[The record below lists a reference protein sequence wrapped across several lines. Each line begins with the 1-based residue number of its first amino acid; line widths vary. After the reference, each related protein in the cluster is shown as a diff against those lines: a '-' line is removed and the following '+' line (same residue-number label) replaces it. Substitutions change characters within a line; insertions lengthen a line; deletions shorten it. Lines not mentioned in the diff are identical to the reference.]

1 MSQEEIFIFGASH
14 VGIRLA
20 RRLATQGQKIIVVDR
35 FEAAPE
41 IPTGWDYVCG
51 DFDDLPN
58 LDHARLA
65 FIVTDEDKLN
75 IRTALAIRSS
85 RPELK
90 IVITLEQSRLGKKL
104 SRHLGNFAFISPPE
118 LAATKFVAAIYAPV
132 IPPMANIQ
140 PFIPEPEI
148 EIRKSWHVD
157 PLVFR
162 ALLAFTLLAFSTTI
176 YFHFAESL
184 PWIDAWYFVVTLM
197 TTVGFGDISLSK
209 SSILSKIIGTILMI
223 ASVTNTAVIF
233 ALITDSLLRQR
244 LALSFVRRRIKQSD
258 HVIVVGIGAVGLQ
271 VVEDLRERGEKV
283 TVVEDDT
290 HGRYMPMI
298 YAQRIPTI
306 IGDAKLEKTLRDA
319 GLADAKALISVTSD
333 DLTNLEIGLNAKSL
347 NPEAR
352 VVLRIYDQLLAQS
365 LDQRLD
371 IHFAY
376 STSSIAAEELA
387 KFAG

>member
-1 MSQEEIFIFGASH
+1 MRGCSS
-14 VGIRLA
+14 
-20 RRLATQGQKIIVVDR
+20 
-35 FEAAPE
+35 
-41 IPTGWDYVCG
+41 GW
-51 DFDDLPN
+51 
-58 LDHARLA
+58 
-65 FIVTDEDKLN
+65 
-75 IRTALAIRSS
+75 
-85 RPELK
+85 
-90 IVITLEQSRLGKKL
+90 
-104 SRHLGNFAFISPPE
+104 
-118 LAATKFVAAIYAPV
+118 
-132 IPPMANIQ
+132 
-140 PFIPEPEI
+140 
-148 EIRKSWHVD
+148 
-157 PLVFR
+157 
-162 ALLAFTLLAFSTTI
+162 
-176 YFHFAESL
+176 
-184 PWIDAWYFVVTLM
+184 
-197 TTVGFGDISLSK
+197 
-209 SSILSKIIGTILMI
+209 
-223 ASVTNTAVIF
+223 
-233 ALITDSLLRQR
+233 QR

-306 IGDAKLEKTLRDA
+306 IGDEKLEKTLRDA